1 MKQPALIISWVT
13 NTNVLNLVTPDAIA
27 PLPSHRWGEGP
38 HVKKLNEFVIDHT
51 RDSLLDVLNRS
62 RVYLLRS

>member
-13 NTNVLNLVTPDAIA
+13 NTNVLNLITPDAIA

-38 HVKKLNEFVIDHT
+38 HVKKLNEFVIDDQMGT
-51 RDSLLDVLNRS
+51 DGLPRKSGIW
-62 RVYLLRS
+62 LRT